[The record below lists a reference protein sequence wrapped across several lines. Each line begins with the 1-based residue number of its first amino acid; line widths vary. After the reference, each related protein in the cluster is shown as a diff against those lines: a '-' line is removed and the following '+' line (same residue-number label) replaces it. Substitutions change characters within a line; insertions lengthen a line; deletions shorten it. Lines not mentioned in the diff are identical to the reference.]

1 MDIKLIHVPDS
12 ESPAQDANFG
22 QRFCA
27 GLDPALV
34 QYDGH
39 EI

>member
-1 MDIKLIHVPDS
+1 MYIKLIHVPDS
-12 ESPAQDANFG
+12 ESPDQYANFG

-27 GLDPALV
+27 ALDPALV
-34 QYDGH
+34 QYHGQ